1 MKERFELK
9 FDDKNNLTDK
19 SFASLIGKKSGAQG
33 NCQISACEHSDTG
46 EQNGDDGERN
56 TGYVHMDAKH

>member
-1 MKERFELK
+1 MCIRDSPIN
-9 FDDKNNLTDK
+9 DDKNNKTDK

-56 TGYVHMDAKH
+56 TCLLYTS